1 MLQNRVMNLADEKRN
16 NKKRVH
22 IALTQICT
30 PIFKKEGKN
39 VYVIVWSRIFHGDI
53 FGNDLYELYEN
64 IRIKRRYS
72 RKII

>member
-16 NKKRVH
+16 NKKWVH

-39 VYVIVWSRIFHGDI
+39 VYVIVWSRIFHWNI

>member
-1 MLQNRVMNLADEKRN
+1 MPQDRVMNLADEKRN

-30 PIFKKEGKN
+30 PFLRKKGN
-39 VYVIVWSRIFHGDI
+39 VYVIVWSRIFHGGI
-53 FGNDLYELYEN
+53 FGNDLHELYEN
-64 IRIKRRYS
+64 IRIKRYNS

>member
-16 NKKRVH
+16 NKKWVH
-22 IALTQICT
+22 IVLTQICT
-30 PIFKKEGKN
+30 PFLRKKVN

-64 IRIKRRYS
+64 IRIKRHYS
-72 RKII
+72 RKVI

>member
-22 IALTQICT
+22 IPLTQICT
-30 PIFKKEGKN
+30 LIFKKEGKN

-53 FGNDLYELYEN
+53 FVNDLHELHEN
-64 IRIKRRYS
+64 IRIKRHNS

>member
-30 PIFKKEGKN
+30 PFLRKKGN
-39 VYVIVWSRIFHGDI
+39 VYVIVWSRIFHGGI
-53 FGNDLYELYEN
+53 FDNDLHELYEN
-64 IRIKRRYS
+64 IRIERYYS
-72 RKII
+72 CKVI

>member
-1 MLQNRVMNLADEKRN
+1 MNLADEKRN

-64 IRIKRRYS
+64 IRIKRHYS
-72 RKII
+72 RKVI